1 MNLDSIGSN
10 LKKHRL
16 AKKLRQEDLAEIVGL
31 SANYIG
37 MIERGEKIPS
47 LETFVTLLN
56 ALEVSADVVL
66 SDIMNRGYLVKNA
79 VLDEKMRKLSYEDRD
94 MIYDVIDTLMKHL
107 K

>member
-56 ALEVSADVVL
+56 ALEASADVVL
-66 SDIMNRGYLVKNA
+66 SDIMNSGYLVKNA

-94 MIYDVIDTLMKHL
+94 MIYDVIDILMKHL